1 MPRTAI
7 AAAASRLMREDRGPG
22 DAEPEDGSCRGVLH
36 GGLGATPKRFRC
48 DTGRTEPIVG
58 VFTTGASAA
67 ALAPPPVAAAASTNA
82 RCASVV

>member
-1 MPRTAI
+1 
-7 AAAASRLMREDRGPG
+7 MREDRGPG

-58 VFTTGASAA
+58 VFTTGAGAA
-67 ALAPPPVAAAASTNA
+67 ALAPPPPVAAAASTNA